1 LISGLAGLLGTQGID
16 LKEKIA
22 QTTQVLVADFVK
34 QGVKNAFHQQSP
46 EIQKANQKIQAQQSK
61 FRNCKDNNI

>member
-1 LISGLAGLLGTQGID
+1 LFSGLAGLLGTQGID

-46 EIQKANQKIQAQQSK
+46 EIRKANQKI
-61 FRNCKDNNI
+61 